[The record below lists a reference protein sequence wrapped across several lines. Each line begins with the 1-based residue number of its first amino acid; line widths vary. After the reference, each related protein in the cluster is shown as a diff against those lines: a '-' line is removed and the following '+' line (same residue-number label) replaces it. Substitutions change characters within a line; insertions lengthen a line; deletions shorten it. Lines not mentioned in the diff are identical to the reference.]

1 MKRARPASLERLGS
15 GNDDANSTKETLHM
29 SLQEIMSLCD
39 DVDNEEVGKIFSA
52 ARTLQHGNH
61 DAVRYPK
68 QRLRGR
74 GPGAQ
79 GPRVPGALGP
89 RGQGS
94 QGPKGPGSPGAQ
106 GPRGPGAFGP
116 SNLYDKNI
124 MYIANKKSSARFA
137 RSAATGFLLLI
148 RLRSLRSL
156 RRNVFRC

>member
-74 GPGAQ
+74 GP
-79 GPRVPGALGP
+79 RSHGP
-89 RGQGS
+89 RGPGT

-106 GPRGPGAFGP
+106 GP
-116 SNLYDKNI
+116 KV
-124 MYIANKKSSARFA
+124 KS
-137 RSAATGFLLLI
+137 L
-148 RLRSLRSL
+148 
-156 RRNVFRC
+156 